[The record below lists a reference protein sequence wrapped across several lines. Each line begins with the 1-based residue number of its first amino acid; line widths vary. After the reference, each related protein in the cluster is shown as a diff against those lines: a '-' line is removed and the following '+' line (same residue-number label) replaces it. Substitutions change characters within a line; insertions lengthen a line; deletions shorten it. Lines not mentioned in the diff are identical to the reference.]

1 MFRSLHIAATGM
13 KAQEA
18 QLDSISNNLAN
29 SSTAG
34 YKRMRADFQDLVY
47 QNIQA
52 AGTQTTAT
60 TMSPSGNQVGS
71 GVRIA
76 ATSRSFSQ
84 GPIQTTDNPLDVA
97 IEGSG
102 FFVVQRSDGTQAYT
116 RSGQLRTDAQ
126 GQVVNAEGMLLDPPV
141 TIPSDATS
149 VTIGADGTVTA
160 TISGQSA
167 AVQVGQLQLASFVN
181 PGGLQAIGHNLLIPT
196 AASGEAQ
203 VGAAG
208 SDGRG
213 SLLQG
218 AIEHSNVEVAEEMIG
233 LIAAQRSYEVN
244 SKVITAADEMLR
256 SAVRAG

>member
-29 SSTAG
+29 SNTVG
-34 YKRMRADFQDLVY
+34 YKRMRTDFEDLVY
-47 QNIQA
+47 QNVRA
-52 AGTQTTAT
+52 AGTRTTAT
-60 TMSPSGNQVGS
+60 TVSPTGHQVGS

-76 ATSRSFSQ
+76 STSRTFGQ
-84 GPIQTTDNPLDVA
+84 GPLQMTDNPLDMA

-102 FFVVQRSDGTQAYT
+102 FFVLQRPDGTLAYT
-116 RSGQLRTDAQ
+116 RSGQFRTDAQ
-126 GQVVNAEGMLLDPPV
+126 GQVVNAEGLMVDPPIS
-141 TIPSDATS
+141 IPSNATS
-149 VTIGADGTVTA
+149 VTVGSDGTVTA
-160 TISGQSA
+160 SINGQSA
-167 AVQVGQLQLASFVN
+167 PVQVGQLQIASFVN
-181 PGGLQAIGHNLLIPT
+181 PGGLQAVGHNLMIPT

-203 VGAAG
+203 IGAPAA
-208 SDGRG
+208 DGRG
-213 SLLQG
+213 ALLQG
-218 AIEHSNVEVAEEMIG
+218 AVEHSNVEVAEEMIG

>member
-47 QNIQA
+47 QNIRS

-60 TMSPSGNQVGS
+60 TMSPTGRQVGS
-71 GVRIA
+71 GVRVS
-76 ATSRSFSQ
+76 ATSRSFAQ
-84 GPIQTTDNPLDVA
+84 GPLQTTDNPLDVA

-102 FFVVQRSDGTQAYT
+102 FFVVQRPDGSHAFT

-126 GQVVNAEGMLLDPPV
+126 GQIVNAEGMLLDPPIA
-141 TIPSDATS
+141 IPADANS

-160 TISGQSA
+160 SMSGQSA
-167 AVQVGQLQLASFVN
+167 AVHLGQLQLASFIN
-181 PGGLQAIGHNLLIPT
+181 PAGLEAVGRNLLIPT
-196 AASGEAQ
+196 AASGEPQ
-203 VGAAG
+203 IGAPAA
-208 SDGRG
+208 DGRG

-218 AIEHSNVEVAEEMIG
+218 AIEHSNVDVAEEMIG

-244 SKVITAADEMLR
+244 SKVISAADEMLR
-256 SAVRAG
+256 AAVRGG